1 MIVPEFKH
9 LKKEQLIKRIKIFKL
24 LIYLSAVIG
33 LTSFVVFFLTHY
45 KYNWSWLLIGF
56 TYILLSVHFVG
67 TIRRMRK
74 EIERRE
80 DRLQQKPH

>member
-9 LKKEQLIKRIKIFKL
+9 LSKEQLIKRIKIFKL
-24 LIYLSAVIG
+24 LIYLSAAIG

-56 TYILLSVHFVG
+56 TYILLSVNFVG